1 MFKKFFGS
9 KKEDKPVEEVSV
21 DPNDVEFETASLTDL
36 ENNPDF
42 KIQYGTDLANDYLD
56 KLITL
61 FRDKQQ

>member
-42 KIQYGTDLANDYLD
+42 KSFETAQIGRAHV
-56 KLITL
+56 
-61 FRDKQQ
+61 